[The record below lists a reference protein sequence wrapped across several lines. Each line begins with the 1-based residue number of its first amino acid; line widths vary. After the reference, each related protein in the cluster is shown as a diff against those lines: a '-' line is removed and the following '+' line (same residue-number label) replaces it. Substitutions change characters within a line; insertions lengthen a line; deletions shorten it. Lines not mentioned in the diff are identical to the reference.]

1 MSIKSQKK
9 PNKAIIRQR
18 NISFRKFL
26 RDPLFLVLIFAIAL
40 LIAIFSSPLK
50 LFFDPAF
57 LVDYFM
63 ADSSRSVVSFI
74 VIYTL
79 LTVFGVPG
87 ILLTVAGGGVFGI
100 WWGTLWSVL
109 GATLGALGAFL
120 VARYLLRDF
129 IEQRFGQNKLINK
142 FNQTIVTSP
151 LNCVLAIRFA
161 PVSPFNIVN
170 FVLGL
175 TPLNWL
181 TYTIATFVGII
192 PGTLAYTW
200 LGASGLDAL
209 NGSDRFSFFCALSFL
224 TILSILPIFFKE
236 KKVS

>member
-1 MSIKSQKK
+1 VSIKSQKK
-9 PNKAIIRQR
+9 PNKTIVRQG
-18 NISFRKFL
+18 NSSFKNFL
-26 RDPLFLVLIFAIAL
+26 RSPLFLALIFL
-40 LIAIFSSPLK
+40 VVFLIAIFSSPLK
-50 LFFDPAF
+50 LFFDHTF
-57 LVDYFM
+57 LVDYFLEN
-63 ADSSRSVVSFI
+63 SSRAVTSFI
-74 VIYTL
+74 FIYAL
-79 LTVFGVPG
+79 LTVVGIPG
-87 ILLTVAGGGVFGI
+87 TLLTVAGGGVFGI
-100 WWGTLWSVL
+100 WWGALWSVL

-129 IEQRFGQNKLINK
+129 ITQKFGKNKLIHK

-181 TYTIATFVGII
+181 TYTIATFVGIM

-200 LGASGLDAL
+200 LGASGVDAL
-209 NGSDRFSFFCALSFL
+209 NGSDRLSFFCALIFL
-224 TILSILPIFFKE
+224 TILSILPLFFKE
-236 KKVS
+236 KKIS

>member
-1 MSIKSQKK
+1 
-9 PNKAIIRQR
+9 
-18 NISFRKFL
+18 
-26 RDPLFLVLIFAIAL
+26 
-40 LIAIFSSPLK
+40 
-50 LFFDPAF
+50 
-57 LVDYFM
+57 M
-63 ADSSRSVVSFI
+63 ADSSRSITSF
-74 VIYTL
+74 VLLYAL

-87 ILLTVAGGGVFGI
+87 TLLTVAGGGVFGV

-120 VARYLLRDF
+120 AARYLLRDF
-129 IEQRFGQNKLINK
+129 IEHKFGQNKLINK
-142 FNQTIVTSP
+142 FNQTIVTNP

-175 TPLNWL
+175 TPLNWF
-181 TYTIATFVGII
+181 TYAIATFVGII

-209 NGSDRFSFFCALSFL
+209 NGSDRLSFFCALSFL
-224 TILSILPIFFKE
+224 TILSILPLLFKE